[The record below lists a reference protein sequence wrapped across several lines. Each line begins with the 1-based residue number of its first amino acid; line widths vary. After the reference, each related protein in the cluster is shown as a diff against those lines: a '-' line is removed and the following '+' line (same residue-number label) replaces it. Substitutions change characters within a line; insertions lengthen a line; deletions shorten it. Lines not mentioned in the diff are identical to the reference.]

1 MTKLKDIAQ
10 ETGFSIT
17 TVSRALA
24 GYDDVN
30 AETRQQIMQ
39 TATQMG
45 YQPNGVARQLRNQK
59 TDTIGIIIPSDE
71 TRFSD
76 DFFSELVMGVGYAA
90 AHLGYDLLLSAQ
102 TSADEM
108 GAYQRIVGGNRVDGV
123 IIARTRRHDPRIAY
137 LKKANLPYVVAGRS
151 APDEITDYP
160 YIDVDSQRGIALA
173 TEYLIGLGH
182 THIGFIAPPQELAYT
197 AYRLAGYIDGLH
209 HANLPYRPDYVVY
222 GDLRREGGAQMTR
235 MLLREYPHI
244 TAIVAGNDAMAL
256 GAMTT
261 ITDMGLR
268 VGVDVS
274 VTGFD
279 NIPSGEHAHPPLTT
293 VRQPIQ
299 EIGQHLVERLIS
311 LIHREQLGET
321 QTLLSPMLIVR
332 ESCGKP
338 PHRKDA
344 PSS

>member
-1 MTKLKDIAQ
+1 MAKLKDIAKQ
-10 ETGFSIT
+10 TGFSIT

-39 TATQMG
+39 VAMQLG

-59 TDTIGIIIPSDE
+59 TDTIGIIMPADD

-76 DFFSELVMGVGYAA
+76 DFFSELVMGVGFAA
-90 AHLGYDLLLSAQ
+90 AHLGYDLLVSAQ

-108 GAYQRIVGGNRVDGV
+108 SAYKRIVGGNRVDGV

-137 LKKANLPYVVAGRS
+137 LKKAHLPFVVAGRS

-182 THIGFIAPPQELAYT
+182 MHIGLILPPDNMAFT
-197 AYRLAGYIDGLH
+197 PYRLAGYRLGLQS
-209 HANLPYRPDYVVY
+209 ASLPYRPEYVTY
-222 GDLRREGGAQMTR
+222 GDLRREGGADKTR
-235 MLLREYPHI
+235 WLLAHHPQI
-244 TAIVAGNDAMAL
+244 TAIVACNDAMAL
-256 GAMTT
+256 GAMTA
-261 ITDMGLR
+261 IADMGLR
-268 VGVDVS
+268 VGIDIS

-279 NIPSGEHAHPPLTT
+279 NIPQAEHAHPPLTT
-293 VRQPIQ
+293 VSQPIQ
-299 EIGQHLVERLIS
+299 AIGQHLVERLIS
-311 LIHREQLGET
+311 LIHREPLGET

-338 PHRKDA
+338 PA
-344 PSS
+344 